1 MRYHTT
7 ARKTSIVVY
16 INGNTLMERSIPIEC
31 NQSRDWFVVSAI
43 FEGPT
48 MASPVEKCTA
58 TASDTNR
65 KFSPTEFTS
74 HLDSKQKERYI
85 SKLNVLNISDPY
97 CVPQALFT
105 PLISSEILPDLQYPD
120 IYNYL
125 IEFPSMFTGASLKAY
140 SFRFQSQRKSP
151 RE

>member
-1 MRYHTT
+1 
-7 ARKTSIVVY
+7 
-16 INGNTLMERSIPIEC
+16 
-31 NQSRDWFVVSAI
+31 
-43 FEGPT
+43 
-48 MASPVEKCTA
+48 MASPVEKCTV

-140 SFRFQSQRKSP
+140 KSLDGYQYFTGGLVQNCLMWHL
-151 RE
+151 RNKDLHIAISKVRHLFCFAAFT